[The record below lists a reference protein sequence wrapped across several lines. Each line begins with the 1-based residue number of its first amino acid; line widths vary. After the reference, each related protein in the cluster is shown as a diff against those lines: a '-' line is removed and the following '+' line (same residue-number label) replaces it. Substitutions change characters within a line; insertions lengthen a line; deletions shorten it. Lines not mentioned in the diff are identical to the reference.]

1 MKYIAYY
8 RVSTKKQGLGL
19 DAQKSIVENFVKANG
34 GEIVGEYSE
43 KESGK
48 DKGNLY
54 RNRVQLVS
62 ALDAC
67 KQQGAALIVAKVD
80 RLTRDMETAANLVKH
95 YDIVFCDHPE
105 MDALQQGVFF
115 GMAMQERE
123 YISQRTK
130 QALQAKREKGAKLG
144 APNATFTNEQRAAA
158 LDTRRNN
165 ARRNENNLRAYGF
178 IKNVRGVNWGTLAN
192 LLNQY
197 GFKTAKGGNWQ
208 AIQVQRLAKLF
219 EE

>member
-19 DAQKSIVENFVKANG
+19 DAQKNIVENFVKTYG
-34 GEIVGEYSE
+34 GEIVSEYNE

-48 DKGNLY
+48 DKGDLY

-95 YDIVFCDHPE
+95 YDIVFCDHPD

-144 APNATFTNEQRAAA
+144 APNATFTEEQRAAA

-178 IKNVRGVNWGTLAN
+178 IKNVRGVNWGTLAS

>member
-144 APNATFTNEQRAAA
+144 APNATFTDEQRAAA

>member
-144 APNATFTNEQRAAA
+144 APNATFTDDQRAAA

-178 IKNVRGVNWGTLAN
+178 IKNVRGVNWGALAN